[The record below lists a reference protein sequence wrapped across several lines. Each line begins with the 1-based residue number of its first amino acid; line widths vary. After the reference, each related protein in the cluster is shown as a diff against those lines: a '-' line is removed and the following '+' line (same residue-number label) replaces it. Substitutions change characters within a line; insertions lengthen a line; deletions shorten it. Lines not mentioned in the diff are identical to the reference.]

1 MTSTRIETAA
11 ADPALLRRV
20 VLGGAIGSFVEWYEF
35 GVYGFLAAILAKVFF
50 PGVGGGSGILATF
63 AVFAVAFFARP
74 LGGFLWGYIGD
85 RIGRRRTLAITVLAI
100 SVATALIGVLP
111 SEATAGVAAPILL
124 VALRVLQGVAA
135 GGEISGAVSFI
146 AEHSAP
152 RRRGTNVATVQAGSV
167 LGNLVGA
174 LIPGIMI
181 ILLPAPAMVSWGWR
195 IPFLVAVVLG
205 LAGVYI
211 RRRLEET
218 PYFLALEQEGSRAK
232 NPLAEALT
240 GRAHLVA
247 LARAF
252 GVVALN
258 GASFFLIVGYLPT
271 FASTS
276 LHLTGWAAFA
286 PPVIALAAALVAIF
300 VGAAL
305 SDRIGRRKVLLW
317 SAGGLVVL
325 AYPCFALIT
334 SGTYG
339 LIVVGLVV
347 FGLLSG
353 AYGAV
358 TQVTLAEMFPTKVRV
373 SGHGVAYNLAVAI
386 FGGTAPYLLTA
397 LNGAT
402 GSKVVGAYFIAVV
415 ALLSLPVVLTVRETA
430 GNELRQ
436 V

>member
-1 MTSTRIETAA
+1 MTNTDETVAV
-11 ADPALLRRV
+11 DPRLMRRV
-20 VLGGAIGSFVEWYEF
+20 IVGGAVGSFVELYEF
-35 GVYGFLAAILAKVFF
+35 GVYGFLAAILATVFF
-50 PGVGGGSGILATF
+50 PSAGILATF

-85 RIGRRRTLAITVLAI
+85 RIGRRRTLAMTVLAI
-100 SVATALIGVLP
+100 SVATTLIGVLP
-111 SEATAGVAAPILL
+111 SAATAGIAAPVLL

-146 AEHSAP
+146 AEHSPAA
-152 RRRGTNVATVQAGSV
+152 RRGTNVAGVQAGSV

-181 ILLPAPAMVSWGWR
+181 ILLPAAAMDSWGWR
-195 IPFLVAVVLG
+195 IPFLIAIVLG
-205 LAGVYI
+205 LIGVYI

-218 PYFLALEQEGSRAK
+218 PHFLALAAEGERAA
-232 NPLAEALT
+232 NPLAETLT
-240 GRAHLVA
+240 GRAHLAA

-276 LHLTGWAAFA
+276 LKLRGWAAFA
-286 PPVIALAAALVAIF
+286 PPVIALVAALVAIF
-300 VGAAL
+300 VGAAW
-305 SDRIGRRKVLLW
+305 SDRVGRRPVLLW

-339 LIVVGLVV
+339 LIVIGLIV

-353 AYGAV
+353 GYGAV

-373 SGHGVAYNLAVAI
+373 SGHGVAYNLSVAI

-397 LNGAT
+397 LTGAT
-402 GSKVVGAYFIAVV
+402 GSTMVGAYFIAIV
-415 ALLSLPVVLTVRETA
+415 AVLSLLVVLTIKETA
-430 GNELRQ
+430 GTELRQ

>member
-1 MTSTRIETAA
+1 
-11 ADPALLRRV
+11 
-20 VLGGAIGSFVEWYEF
+20 
-35 GVYGFLAAILAKVFF
+35 
-50 PGVGGGSGILATF
+50 
-63 AVFAVAFFARP
+63 
-74 LGGFLWGYIGD
+74 
-85 RIGRRRTLAITVLAI
+85 
-100 SVATALIGVLP
+100 
-111 SEATAGVAAPILL
+111 
-124 VALRVLQGVAA
+124 
-135 GGEISGAVSFI
+135 
-146 AEHSAP
+146 
-152 RRRGTNVATVQAGSV
+152 VATVQAGSV

-415 ALLSLPVVLTVRETA
+415 ALLSLLVVLTVRETA